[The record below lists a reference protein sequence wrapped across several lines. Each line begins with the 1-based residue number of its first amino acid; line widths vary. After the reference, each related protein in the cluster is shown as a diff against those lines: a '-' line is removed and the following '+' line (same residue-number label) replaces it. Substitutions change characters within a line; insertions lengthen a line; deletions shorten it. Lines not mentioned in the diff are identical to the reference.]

1 MGTLHKIQL
10 RGVRV
15 DRTLFEPE
23 HDAYRASARTFIER
37 EVVPHYDQWEKDG
50 IVPKSLFQGLGDLG
64 AFAAVPEEFGGAGVN
79 DFRYN
84 AVLVEEGAY
93 AGVSPALLG
102 PTLQAD
108 ICMPYLLELT
118 TDEQKA
124 RWLPKVATGESI
136 VAIAMTEPGAGSDL
150 SGMRTKAVRQGDD
163 YVIDGAKTFITNG
176 INADLVIT
184 AVRTGDHPHRGISL
198 IVIEEGAPGF
208 SRGRNL
214 EKVGMHAQDTAE
226 LVFESCRVPAANLL
240 GNEGEGFFG
249 LTNNLPQE
257 RLSIAVGAIAGAQQ
271 ALEWTKQYVRDRKAF
286 GEPIGSLQTIRHRLA
301 DLVTEVEITQVYIDQ
316 CILALNAGNL
326 SVPDAAKAKLWSTE
340 LHGRV
345 VDACVQLHGGYGYML
360 EYPIARAY
368 VDNRIQRIYGGTSEI
383 MREIIGRSLKLG

>member
-1 MGTLHKIQL
+1 ME
-10 RGVRV
+10 
-15 DRTLFEPE
+15 RTLFEPE
-23 HDAYRASARTFIER
+23 HDAYRTSVRTFIER
-37 EVVPHYDQWEKDG
+37 QVIPHYDQWEKDG
-50 IVPKSLFQGLGDLG
+50 IVPRSFFTGLGDLG
-64 AFAAVPEEFGGAGVN
+64 AFASVPEEYGGAGIQ

-84 AVLVEEGAY
+84 AVVAEESAY
-93 AGVSPALLG
+93 FGVGPAFLG

-150 SGMRTKAVRQGDD
+150 SGIRTKAVRDGDH
-163 YVIDGAKTFITNG
+163 YVLDGAKTFITNG

-184 AVRTGDHPHRGISL
+184 AVRTGDHPHKGLSL
-198 IVIEEGAPGF
+198 LVVEGGTPGF

-214 EKVGMHAQDTAE
+214 EKIGMHAQDTAE
-226 LVFESCRVPAANLL
+226 LVFENCRVPVANLI
-240 GNEGEGFFG
+240 GVEGEGFFG

-257 RLSIAVGAIAGAQQ
+257 RLSIAVYAIAGAHQ

-286 GEPIGSLQTIRHRLA
+286 GNPLGSLQTVKHRLA
-301 DLVTEVEITQVYIDQ
+301 DLVTEVEITQVYVDR
-316 CILALNAGNL
+316 CIMALNDGKL
-326 SVPDAAKAKLWSTE
+326 SVADAAKAKLWTTE
-340 LHGRV
+340 LQGRV
-345 VDACVQLHGGYGYML
+345 VDACVQMHGGYGYML

-368 VDNRIQRIYGGTSEI
+368 VDNRIQRIYGGASEI
-383 MREIIGRSLKLG
+383 MREIIGRSLKLD